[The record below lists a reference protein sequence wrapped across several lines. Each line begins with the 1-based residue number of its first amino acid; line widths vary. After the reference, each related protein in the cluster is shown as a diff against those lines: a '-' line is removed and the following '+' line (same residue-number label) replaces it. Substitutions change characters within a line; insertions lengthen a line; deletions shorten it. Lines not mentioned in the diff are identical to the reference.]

1 MNIKGYLLAL
11 LLCLVSVCP
20 LYAQTSLKKN
30 NATDEDIP
38 HDTIDISGNN
48 TSSNYVTYDKYI
60 SLPEG
65 KILDVLMARY
75 AYFNSTIN
83 GKGVLNLFAGGERC
97 YLGTA
102 KGAQYPN
109 WTNFTGD
116 VHIYPYQQNSP
127 SAGFFGVIMAH
138 GGKTFSVE
146 DIEGSLKSGK
156 VNIMM
161 ANNHVV
167 LHSGAT
173 IACESGTRG
182 FRFGHLDTEEGSV
195 IQGYMK
201 KGTYISYF
209 LVGNLNTDATLAGT
223 IAPPDFS
230 DQHRVGL
237 VKEGTGT
244 YTITGNNNFI
254 SGALRVTDGRV
265 LVMNDRAAAEA
276 NKLRGATGAMTNSQD
291 AVVYVFEQGLLGGT
305 GNVAG
310 TVDNYGTV
318 EPGKDGQ
325 GSLAIKNYA
334 AAKEANLY
342 VRPNSVLR
350 FYVTSAED
358 FTQMTVDGTVKYYN
372 IAQDFSVSDDMPV
385 VEVVLD
391 DYDNMNVDD
400 ELVLLRAKT
409 KTSQAGEWHFKMK
422 KPEKYTWKLEERIQE
437 GEYLVVLKLTSF
449 DDDQSGDDPGHHDD
463 DNPEGI
469 MGAFYDDGIDDA
481 QDRTS
486 LREYAEQNQKF
497 IGTAISTW
505 KTNINNESLAETKEI
520 AAQFNMLA
528 AENEMKFD
536 ALEPS
541 RNQFSWGG
549 ADNLVSFASRH
560 QMTMRG
566 HCLVW
571 HSQLPEW
578 VSSDG
583 KKNDKNWTRE
593 EALAIMNNHITKVM
607 QHFNGKVMEWD
618 VVNEC
623 LDDDQKSIRAN
634 PDAYDLRATVWQRAI
649 GDDYIDSAFVYAH
662 RAAPDVLL
670 YLNDYDVE
678 LQGKA
683 KTTAFYNLA
692 VRLKN
697 DGIPIHGVGLQCHFS
712 IGDLDSVKLEKTI
725 QRFAD
730 AGLKCVI
737 TELDMGIPNTS
748 AENLEEQAR
757 NYRVITDIVLNND
770 NCPYFIIWGL
780 KDNDSWRNASN
791 PLLYTA
797 GLAKKPAYYAVRSA
811 LRHRVLQNLDIHP
824 TTVEQKV
831 TDGAIYDLY
840 GRKISGYPTQPGIYL
855 QQGRKFIVG
864 RK

>member
-1 MNIKGYLLAL
+1 MKKLFFFLATFVAV
-11 LLCLVSVCP
+11 VSYALSSQNS
-20 LYAQTSLKKN
+20 LYTVT
-30 NATDEDIP
+30 TDEDTP

-48 TSSNYVTYDKYI
+48 TSSNYVTYDQYI
-60 SLPEG
+60 SLPAG
-65 KILDVLMARY
+65 KVLDVLMARY

-83 GKGVLNLFAGGERC
+83 GSGTLCLYAGGERC

-116 VHIYPYQQNSP
+116 VHIYPYKQNSS
-127 SAGFFGVIMAH
+127 SAGYYGVIMAH

-167 LHSGAT
+167 LHAGAT

-182 FRFGHLDTEEGSV
+182 FRFGQLDTEEGSV

-201 KGTYISYF
+201 KGTYNSYF
-209 LVGNLNTDATLAGT
+209 LVGHLNTDATLAGS

-230 DQHRVGL
+230 DQHCVGL

-254 SGALRVTDGRV
+254 SGALRVMEGRV
-265 LVMNDRAAAEA
+265 LVMNDRAAAET
-276 NKLRGATGAMTNSQD
+276 NKLRGATGAMTNPQD
-291 AVVYVFEQGLLGGT
+291 AVAYVFEQGVLGGT

-310 TVDNYGTV
+310 TVDNYGIV
-318 EPGKDGQ
+318 EPGKDGH
-325 GSLAIKNYA
+325 GSLMIKNFNTA
-334 AAKEANLY
+334 REANLY

-350 FYVTSAED
+350 FHVSSAED
-358 FTQMTVDGTVKYYN
+358 FTQLTVDGSVKYYN
-372 IAQDFSVSDDMPV
+372 IVQDFSVSDEMPM
-385 VEVVLD
+385 VEVVFDEDANL
-391 DYDNMNVDD
+391 NVGD
-400 ELVLLRAKT
+400 EFVLLRAKS
-409 KTSQAGEWHFKMK
+409 KTTQAGDWHFKMK
-422 KPEKYTWKLEERIQE
+422 KPEKYTWQLEERIQE
-437 GEYLVVLKLTSF
+437 GEYVVVLKLTSF
-449 DDDQSGDDPGHHDD
+449 EDDQSGDDPGHHDD
-463 DNPEGI
+463 DNPEGT

-481 QDRTS
+481 QDKTS
-486 LREYAEQNQKF
+486 LREYAAQNQKL

-505 KTNINNESLAETKEI
+505 KTNINNENLAETQEI

-541 RNQFSWGG
+541 RNQFTWSG
-549 ADNLVSFASRH
+549 ADNLVNFAKRH
-560 QMTMRG
+560 QLTMRG

-583 KKNDKNWTRE
+583 KKNDKNWSRE
-593 EALAIMNNHITKVM
+593 EALSIMNNHITKVM
-607 QHFNGKVMEWD
+607 KHFNGNVMEWD

-634 PDAYDLRATVWQRAI
+634 PDAYDLRSTVWQKAI

-662 RAAPDVLL
+662 RAAPDVQL
-670 YLNDYDVE
+670 YLNDYGVE

-683 KTTAFYNLA
+683 KSSAFYNLA

-697 DGIPIHGVGLQCHFS
+697 DGIPIHGVGIQCHFS
-712 IGDLDSVKLEKTI
+712 VGDVDSVKLEKAI
-725 QRFAD
+725 QRFAEV
-730 AGLKCVI
+730 GLKCVI
-737 TELDMGIPNTS
+737 TELDMGIPSTS

-797 GLAKKPAYYAVRSA
+797 SLTKKPAYYAVRSA

-824 TTVEQKV
+824 TIVENV
-831 TDGAIYDLY
+831 ATDGAIYDLY
-840 GRKISGYPTQPGIYL
+840 GCKINGYPTQPGIYI
-855 QQGRKFIVG
+855 QQGRKFVIG